1 MGITKT
7 AFDRIRHLPYLAT
20 KYMGVTSFVIF
31 MVFVIFVF
39 VYSGPEL
46 QKKLID
52 LAPTVFSVFF
62 VAVCMCAVSLY
73 LSRKGW
79 GEINK

>member
-1 MGITKT
+1 
-7 AFDRIRHLPYLAT
+7 
-20 KYMGVTSFVIF
+20 
-31 MVFVIFVF
+31 MVFVVFVF
-39 VYSGPEL
+39 VYSDLEL

-52 LAPTVFSVFF
+52 LAPTAFSVFF
-62 VAVCMCAVSLY
+62 VAVCMSAVSIY